1 MQTVTYSDARNNLAT
16 LLDKAVN
23 EHQPITITRKNGKS
37 AVLVDLDDYT
47 KLAAYNPNWIEEELD
62 KIAREEGRR

>member
-1 MQTVTYSDARNNLAT
+1 MQVTYSEARNNLAT

-37 AVLVDLDDYT
+37 AVLVDLDDYNA
-47 KLAAYNPNWIEEELD
+47 LASYDPNWIEKELD
-62 KIAREEGRR
+62 KIAMEEGRR